1 MACVNACP
9 CDRGYIR
16 DAVYDEDTG
25 KSVPRD
31 YVCGNCG
38 GNQYMDCTYGDGC

>member
-1 MACVNACP
+1 MACVNACS

-25 KSVPRD
+25 KSVPP
-31 YVCGNCG
+31 
-38 GNQYMDCTYGDGC
+38 